1 MIKYKLVGG
10 GFCGGP
16 VVKNLPPSAGGM
28 RLIPGQGAEIP
39 HASWL
44 KYQNIKK
51 KKKKKTMA
59 AVLQQ
64 IKSLKMTYIKNFK
77 NT

>member
-1 MIKYKLVGG
+1 MENQRNRKMIKYKLVGG

-44 KYQNIKK
+44 K
-51 KKKKKTMA
+51 
-59 AVLQQ
+59 
-64 IKSLKMTYIKNFK
+64 
-77 NT
+77 

>member
-1 MIKYKLVGG
+1 MIKYKLVRG

-39 HASWL
+39 HAPQP
-44 KYQNIKK
+44 KKIKNQTNKKRNVKQNNKK
-51 KKKKKTMA
+51 KKKKKKQW
-59 AVLQQ
+59 QQ
-64 IKSLKMTYIKNFK
+64 YCNK
-77 NT
+77 